1 MIAVM
6 PLREGEEH
14 HVLALAKAMH
24 AESPVYSPYPFDDD
38 RLLEWINLCLTHE
51 DWLCLVAWDEGLEP
65 IGFIAVGS
73 GPMLFSKT
81 RNVDDLGLY
90 VRPEWRGT
98 TAAVRLVRQMEG
110 WAKSKGAVIRL
121 GVTTGTNSAQAVKF
135 LERFGYRQ
143 TGVLLT
149 KPT

>member
-149 KPT
+149 KAT